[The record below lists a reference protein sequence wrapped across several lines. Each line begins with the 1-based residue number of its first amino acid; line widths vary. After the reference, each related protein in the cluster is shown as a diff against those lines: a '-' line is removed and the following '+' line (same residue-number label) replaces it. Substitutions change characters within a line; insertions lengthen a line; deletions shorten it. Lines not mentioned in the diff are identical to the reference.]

1 MDAELWKSVDAWFS
15 QKLIE
20 ADSELEDALSES
32 DRAGLRQISVS
43 HNQGKLLYLLARMIR
58 ARRILEVGTLGGY
71 SAIWFARALPEH
83 GRLITLEINPET
95 AAVARANLAHAG
107 VDHKVQIRVG
117 AALDTLRT
125 IADERQE
132 PFDFVF
138 IDADKENNPGYFEWA
153 LQLSHPGSLIIID
166 NVARRGRVIDEMD
179 TESDIMGVRRVVDMI
194 ADEPRVTA
202 TAIQTVGEKGYDGFL
217 IALVTG

>member
-1 MDAELWKSVDAWFS
+1 MDAELWKSVDAWFT
-15 QKLIE
+15 QRLVE
-20 ADSELEDALSES
+20 TDNGLEHALAAS

-43 HNQGKLLYLLARMIR
+43 HNQGKLLFMLARMIR

-71 SAIWFARALPEH
+71 SAIWFARALPED
-83 GRLITLEINPET
+83 GRLITLEIDPET
-95 AAVARANLAHAG
+95 AAVARANFAHAG
-107 VDHKVQIRVG
+107 VDHKVQVRVG

-132 PFDFVF
+132 PFDIVF

-153 LQLSHPGSLIIID
+153 LQLTRPGSLIIID
-166 NVARRGRVIDEMD
+166 NVARRGRVIDESD
-179 TESDIMGVRRVVDMI
+179 ADSDIIGVRRVVDMI
-194 ADEPRVTA
+194 ANEPWVTA

>member
-1 MDAELWKSVDAWFS
+1 MDAELWKSVDAWFT
-15 QKLIE
+15 QRLVE
-20 ADSELEDALSES
+20 TDDGLEYALAAS

-43 HNQGKLLYLLARMIR
+43 HNQGKLLFMLARIIR

-71 SAIWFARALPEH
+71 SAIWFARALPED
-83 GRLITLEINPET
+83 GRLITLEIDPET
-95 AAVARANLAHAG
+95 AAVARANFAHAG
-107 VDHKVQIRVG
+107 VDHKVQVRVG

-132 PFDFVF
+132 PFDIVF

-153 LQLSHPGSLIIID
+153 LQLTRPGSLIIID
-166 NVARRGRVIDEMD
+166 NVARRGRVIDESD
-179 TESDIMGVRRVVDMI
+179 ADSDIIGVRRVVDMI
-194 ADEPRVTA
+194 ANEPRVTA

-217 IALVTG
+217 IALVTS